1 MLATCELKGWDR
13 GGYLDA
19 EHPLQR
25 HITSIVA
32 ELAGDVSHIG
42 VDGCGAPTH
51 SIDLTGLAQAF
62 ATLARDWH
70 DIHRSMTEHPD
81 LVGGETRDVTRLM
94 RAIPGLLAKDGADGV
109 YAAAM
114 ADGRAVAVKIAD
126 GASRARTPVMLAGLG
141 ALGIDMSAV
150 PHDLAPPILGHGRP
164 VGTVRAV
171 ISA

>member
-1 MLATCELKGWDR
+1 MLATCVLKGWDR
-13 GGYLDA
+13 DGYLDA

-51 SIDLTGLAQAF
+51 SIDLTGLARSF
-62 ATLARDWH
+62 ATLARDWN
-70 DIHRSMTEHPD
+70 DIHRSITQHPD

-126 GASRARTPVMLAGLG
+126 GASRARTPVMLAALG
-141 ALGIDMSAV
+141 TLGIDMSGV
-150 PHDLAPPILGHGRP
+150 PDDLAPPILGHGRP
-164 VGTVRAV
+164 VGRVRAV